1 MIESVVDGGV
11 DCGRAGY
18 RHRQGVS
25 MTDTQSADAP
35 VALVTGAARR
45 VGAVIARTLHRAGY
59 RVALHHRAS
68 VDAALALQAE
78 LERVRPGSTLLL
90 QAELAEFDRLPEL
103 VARTVGKFGR
113 LDALVNNA
121 SAFFQS
127 PIGTT
132 TPKMWDELFASNARA
147 PFFLAQAAAP
157 HLRAAGGGIVNL
169 VDIYAERPLANHTV
183 YAMAKA
189 ALVAMTL
196 SLARELAPQVR
207 VNAVAPGAVL
217 WPEAGKAYAD
227 QEALIAN
234 TPLARAGT
242 PEDVAEA
249 VRWLLQDATYT
260 TGQVLRV
267 DGGRS
272 LHI

>member
-1 MIESVVDGGV
+1 
-11 DCGRAGY
+11 
-18 RHRQGVS
+18 
-25 MTDTQSADAP
+25 MTDKTSTDAP

-45 VGAVIARTLHRAGY
+45 VGAVIARTLHGAGY

-68 VDAALALQAE
+68 AEAALALQAG
-78 LERVRPGSTLLL
+78 LERARPGSTLLL

-103 VARTVGKFGR
+103 VAQTVGKFGR

-121 SAFFQS
+121 SAFFPS

-132 TPKMWDELFASNARA
+132 TPAMWDELFAANARA

-157 HLRAAGGGIVNL
+157 HLRAARGGIVNL

-183 YAMAKA
+183 YGMAKA
-189 ALVAMTL
+189 ALAAMTL
-196 SLARELAPQVR
+196 SLARELAPDVR
-207 VNAVAPGAVL
+207 VNGVAPGAVL

-227 QEALIAN
+227 QEALLAA
-234 TPLARAGT
+234 TPLRRAGT

-249 VRWLLQDATYT
+249 VRWLLVGATYT
-260 TGQVLRV
+260 TGQILRV
-267 DGGRS
+267 DGGRA
-272 LHI
+272 LLI